1 MKGGRILGGLVR
13 CGGVRFG
20 RKGERGS
27 EDLTGRGR
35 NDCCRERRT
44 KHPSFFQV
52 SPDLT
57 GMEKEKEKVYT
68 SERKT
73 LYKGHFVLHY
83 AMYVGGEK
91 TGATEKQGKRT

>member
-57 GMEKEKEKVYT
+57 GDGEGEGE
-68 SERKT
+68 SI
-73 LYKGHFVLHY
+73 
-83 AMYVGGEK
+83 YV
-91 TGATEKQGKRT
+91 